1 MSRGSI
7 HRTRLFGA
15 NKYAPLIRIFRKEE
29 NLRMKVLVIGSGGRE
44 HTLVWKITQSPKV
57 SKVYC
62 APGNAGISRLAQCVN
77 IDADSIEKLVDFAQK
92 EKIDLTVVG
101 PELPLSRGIVNEFNQ
116 QGLRIFG
123 PSKEAAEIESSK
135 VFSKYLLKKYNIPT
149 ANYQVFQN
157 IEKALD
163 DIKKQTFPLVIK
175 ADGLAAGKG
184 VFIVKNLSQAKDALN
199 ALMEE
204 KKFGEAGRQVI
215 IEEFLE
221 GEEVSI
227 LAFCDGKTV
236 IPMVSSQDHKKI
248 FDNDLGPNTGG
259 MGAYSPV
266 PFYPDEF
273 EKRVLEEILK
283 PTVKGLQN
291 EGKEYKGV
299 LYAGL
304 ILTKEGPKVLEF
316 NARFGD
322 PETQVILPR
331 LKTDLIDILNAVI
344 DSTLHKI
351 NIQWEDNAAVCV
363 VVASG
368 GYPEKYQKGKVISG
382 LEKLEKMK
390 DMIAFHAGT
399 KFQEG
404 RVVTSGGRVLGI
416 TAWDETISKAK
427 EKAYKGVNEIYF
439 EDMYYR
445 KDIAAKAIKEKN
457 K

>member
-1 MSRGSI
+1 
-7 HRTRLFGA
+7 
-15 NKYAPLIRIFRKEE
+15 
-29 NLRMKVLVIGSGGRE
+29 MKVLVIGSGGRE
-44 HTLVWKITQSPKV
+44 HTLVWKIKQSPKV

-62 APGNAGISRLAQCVN
+62 APGNAGISQLAQCVD
-77 IDADSIEKLVDFAQK
+77 IDADSIKKLIDFAKK

-101 PELPLSRGIVNEFNQ
+101 PELPLSQGIVNEFNQ

-123 PSKEAAEIESSK
+123 PSKKAAEIESSK

-149 ANYQVFQN
+149 ANYEVFQN
-157 IEKALD
+157 SEKALAY
-163 DIKKQTFPLVIK
+163 IQQQTFPLVIK

-184 VFIVKNLSQAKDALN
+184 VFIVKNLLEARDALN

-236 IPMVSSQDHKKI
+236 VPMVSSQDHKKI

-351 NIQWEDNAAVCV
+351 NIEWEDNAVVCV

-368 GYPEKYQKGKVISG
+368 GYPEKYQKGKVING
-382 LEKLEKMK
+382 LDKLEKMK
-390 DMIAFHAGT
+390 NMIAFHAGT

-427 EKAYKGVNEIYF
+427 EKAYKGIEEIYF

-445 KDIAAKAIKEKN
+445 KDIATKAIKEKN

>member
-1 MSRGSI
+1 
-7 HRTRLFGA
+7 
-15 NKYAPLIRIFRKEE
+15 
-29 NLRMKVLVIGSGGRE
+29 MKVLVIGSGGRE

-57 SKVYC
+57 SQVYC

-101 PELPLSRGIVNEFNQ
+101 PELPLSQGIVNEFNK

-157 IEKALD
+157 SEKALAY
-163 DIKKQTFPLVIK
+163 IQQQTFPLVIK

-184 VFIVKNLSQAKDALN
+184 VFIVENLLEAKDALN
-199 ALMEE
+199 ALTDE
-204 KKFGEAGRQVI
+204 KQFGEAGRQVI

-304 ILTKEGPKVLEF
+304 ILTKEGPRVLEF

-322 PETQVILPR
+322 PETQAILPR

-368 GYPEKYQKGKVISG
+368 GYPEKYQKGKVING

-390 DMIAFHAGT
+390 NMIAFHAGT

-427 EKAYKGVNEIYF
+427 EKAYKGIEEIYF
-439 EDMYYR
+439 EDMYCR
-445 KDIAAKAIKEKN
+445 KDIADKGIKEKN

>member
-1 MSRGSI
+1 
-7 HRTRLFGA
+7 
-15 NKYAPLIRIFRKEE
+15 
-29 NLRMKVLVIGSGGRE
+29 MKVLVIGGGGRE
-44 HTLVWKITQSPKV
+44 HTLVWKIKQSPKV
-57 SKVYC
+57 SQVYC
-62 APGNAGISRLAQCVN
+62 APGNAGISKFAQCVN
-77 IDADSIEKLVDFAQK
+77 IDADNIGKLVDFAKK
-92 EKIDLTVVG
+92 EKIDLTIVG

-116 QGLRIFG
+116 QGLKIFG
-123 PSKEAAEIESSK
+123 PSKEATEIESSK
-135 VFSKYLLKKYNIPT
+135 AFSKYLMKKYHIPT
-149 ANYQVFQN
+149 ANYEVFQN
-157 IEKALD
+157 SEKALD
-163 DIKKQTFPLVIK
+163 YIQQQTFPLVIK

-184 VFIVKNLSQAKDALN
+184 VFIVKNLIEAKDALD
-199 ALMEE
+199 ALTDE
-204 KKFGEAGRQVI
+204 KQFGEAGRQVI

-248 FDNDLGPNTGG
+248 FDDDLGPNTGG

-266 PFYPDEF
+266 PFYPDEL
-273 EKRVLEEILK
+273 EKRVLKEILK
-283 PTVKGLQN
+283 PTIKGLQS

-344 DSTLHKI
+344 ENTLHQI
-351 NIQWEDNAAVCV
+351 NIEWEDTAAVCV

-368 GYPEKYQKGKVISG
+368 GYPGKYQKGKVICG
-382 LEKLEKMK
+382 LERLEKMK
-390 DMIAFHAGT
+390 NIIAFHAGT
-399 KFQEG
+399 KFQDNQ
-404 RVVTSGGRVLGI
+404 VITSGGRVLGI

>member
-1 MSRGSI
+1 
-7 HRTRLFGA
+7 
-15 NKYAPLIRIFRKEE
+15 
-29 NLRMKVLVIGSGGRE
+29 MKVLVIGSGGRE

-57 SKVYC
+57 SQVYC

-101 PELPLSRGIVNEFNQ
+101 PELPLSRGIVNEFNK

-123 PSKEAAEIESSK
+123 PSKEATEIESSK
-135 VFSKYLLKKYNIPT
+135 VFSKYLMKKYHIPT
-149 ANYQVFQN
+149 ANYEVFQN
-157 IEKALD
+157 SEKALD
-163 DIKKQTFPLVIK
+163 YIVQKTFPLVIK

-184 VFIVKNLSQAKDALN
+184 VFIVKNLVEARDALD

-236 IPMVSSQDHKKI
+236 VPMVSSQDHKKI
-248 FDNDLGPNTGG
+248 FDNDLGLNTGG

-283 PTVKGLQN
+283 PTIKGLRR

-304 ILTKEGPKVLEF
+304 ILTQEGPKVLEF

-344 DSTLHKI
+344 EDTLHKI

-368 GYPEKYQKGKVISG
+368 GYPGKYQKGKVISG
-382 LEKLEKMK
+382 LERSEKMK
-390 DMIAFHAGT
+390 NIIAFHAGT
-399 KFQEG
+399 KFQDNQ
-404 RVVTSGGRVLGI
+404 VITSGGRVLGI

-427 EKAYKGVNEIYF
+427 ERAYKGVKEIYF

-445 KDIAAKAIKEKN
+445 KDIAVKAIKEKN

>member
-1 MSRGSI
+1 
-7 HRTRLFGA
+7 
-15 NKYAPLIRIFRKEE
+15 
-29 NLRMKVLVIGSGGRE
+29 MKVLVIGSGGRE
-44 HTLVWKITQSPKV
+44 HTLVWKMTQSPKV
-57 SKVYC
+57 SQVYC

-77 IDADSIEKLVDFAQK
+77 IDADSIEKLVGFTKK

-101 PELPLSRGIVNEFNQ
+101 PELPLSQGIVNEFNQ
-116 QGLRIFG
+116 QGLKIFG

-135 VFSKYLLKKYNIPT
+135 VFSKYLLKKYHIPT

-157 IEKALD
+157 SEKALNY
-163 DIKKQTFPLVIK
+163 IQQQTFPLVIK

-184 VFIVKNLSQAKDALN
+184 VFIVKNLLEARDALN

-236 IPMVSSQDHKKI
+236 VPMVSSQDHKKI
-248 FDNDLGPNTGG
+248 FDNDLGTNTGG

-368 GYPEKYQKGKVISG
+368 GYPEKHQKGKVISG
-382 LEKLEKMK
+382 LERLEKMK

-427 EKAYKGVNEIYF
+427 EKAYKGVNKIYF

>member
-1 MSRGSI
+1 
-7 HRTRLFGA
+7 
-15 NKYAPLIRIFRKEE
+15 
-29 NLRMKVLVIGSGGRE
+29 MKVLVIGSGGRE
-44 HTLVWKITQSPKV
+44 HALVWKIMQSPKV
-57 SKVYC
+57 SQIYC
-62 APGNAGISRLAQCVN
+62 APGNAGISKLAQCIN
-77 IDADSIEKLVDFAQK
+77 IDADSIEKLVDFAQE

-101 PELPLSRGIVNEFNQ
+101 PELALSKGIVNEFNK

-123 PSKEAAEIESSK
+123 PSREAAEIESSK
-135 VFSKYLLKKYNIPT
+135 VFSKYLMKKYNIPT
-149 ANYQVFQN
+149 ANYDVFQN
-157 IEKALD
+157 SEKALD
-163 DIKKQTFPLVIK
+163 YIKKQTFPLVIK

-184 VFIVKNLSQAKDALN
+184 VFIVENLVQARDALD

-204 KKFGEAGRQVI
+204 KQFGEAGRQVI

-236 IPMVSSQDHKKI
+236 IPMVPSQDHKKI
-248 FDNDLGPNTGG
+248 FDNDQGPNTGG

-266 PFYPDEF
+266 PFYPDEL

-283 PTVKGLQN
+283 PTVKGLQR

-344 DSTLHKI
+344 ENTLHQI
-351 NIQWEDNAAVCV
+351 NIEWEDTAAVCV

-368 GYPEKYQKGKVISG
+368 GYPGKYQKGKVICG
-382 LEKLEKMK
+382 LERLEKMK
-390 DMIAFHAGT
+390 NIIAFHAGT
-399 KFQEG
+399 KFQDNQ
-404 RVVTSGGRVLGI
+404 VITSGGRVLGI
-416 TAWDETISKAK
+416 TAWDETIFKAK

-445 KDIAAKAIKEKN
+445 KDIADKGIKEKN

>member
-1 MSRGSI
+1 
-7 HRTRLFGA
+7 
-15 NKYAPLIRIFRKEE
+15 
-29 NLRMKVLVIGSGGRE
+29 MKVLVIGSGGRE
-44 HTLVWKITQSPKV
+44 HALVWKITQSPKV

-101 PELPLSRGIVNEFNQ
+101 PELPLSQGIVNEFNK

-135 VFSKYLLKKYNIPT
+135 VFSKYLLKKYHIPT

-157 IEKALD
+157 SKKALD
-163 DIKKQTFPLVIK
+163 YIKQKTFPLVIK

-184 VFIVKNLSQAKDALN
+184 VFIVKNFVQAKDALD

-236 IPMVSSQDHKKI
+236 VPMVSSQDHKKI

-344 DSTLHKI
+344 EDRLHKI
-351 NIQWEDNAAVCV
+351 NIQWEDNTAVCV

-368 GYPEKYQKGKVISG
+368 GYPGKYQKGKVISG
-382 LEKLEKMK
+382 LQRLEKMK
-390 DMIAFHAGT
+390 SIIAFHAGT
-399 KFQEG
+399 KFQDNQ
-404 RVVTSGGRVLGI
+404 VITSGGRVLGI
-416 TAWDETISKAK
+416 TAWDETIYKAK
-427 EKAYKGVNEIYF
+427 ERAYKGVKEIYF

-457 K
+457 KWLK

>member
-1 MSRGSI
+1 
-7 HRTRLFGA
+7 
-15 NKYAPLIRIFRKEE
+15 LIRIFRKEE
-29 NLRMKVLVIGSGGRE
+29 DLRMKVLVIGSGGRE
-44 HTLVWKITQSPKV
+44 HALVWKIMQSPKV
-57 SKVYC
+57 SQIYC
-62 APGNAGISRLAQCVN
+62 APGNAGISKLAQCIN
-77 IDADSIEKLVDFAQK
+77 IDADSIEKLVDFAQE

-101 PELPLSRGIVNEFNQ
+101 PELALSKGIVNEFNK

-123 PSKEAAEIESSK
+123 PSREAAEIESSK
-135 VFSKYLLKKYNIPT
+135 VFSKYLMKKYNIPT
-149 ANYQVFQN
+149 ANYDVFQN
-157 IEKALD
+157 SEKALD
-163 DIKKQTFPLVIK
+163 YIKKQTFPLVIK

-184 VFIVKNLSQAKDALN
+184 VFIVENLVQARDALD

-204 KKFGEAGRQVI
+204 KQFGEAGRQVI

-236 IPMVSSQDHKKI
+236 IPMVPSQDHKKI
-248 FDNDLGPNTGG
+248 FDNDQGPNTGG

-266 PFYPDEF
+266 PFYPDEL

-283 PTVKGLQN
+283 PTVKGLQR

-344 DSTLHKI
+344 ENTLHQI
-351 NIQWEDNAAVCV
+351 NIEWEDTAAVCV

-368 GYPEKYQKGKVISG
+368 GYPGKYQKGKVICG
-382 LEKLEKMK
+382 LERLEKMK
-390 DMIAFHAGT
+390 NIIAFHAGT
-399 KFQEG
+399 KFQDNQ
-404 RVVTSGGRVLGI
+404 VITSGGRVLGI
-416 TAWDETISKAK
+416 TAWDETIFKAK

-445 KDIAAKAIKEKN
+445 KDIADKGIKEKN

>member
-1 MSRGSI
+1 
-7 HRTRLFGA
+7 
-15 NKYAPLIRIFRKEE
+15 
-29 NLRMKVLVIGSGGRE
+29 MKVLVIGSGGRE
-44 HTLVWKITQSPKV
+44 HTLVWKIAQSPKV
-57 SKVYC
+57 SQVYC
-62 APGNAGISRLAQCVN
+62 APGNAGISKLAQCIN
-77 IDADSIEKLVDFAQK
+77 INADNIEKLADFAQE

-101 PELPLSRGIVNEFNQ
+101 PELPLSKGIVNEFNRK
-116 QGLRIFG
+116 GLRIFG
-123 PSKEAAEIESSK
+123 PSKEATEIESSK
-135 VFSKYLLKKYNIPT
+135 VFSKYLMKKYNIPT
-149 ANYQVFQN
+149 ANYEVFQN
-157 IEKALD
+157 SEKAFD
-163 DIKKQTFPLVIK
+163 YIKQQIFPLVIK

-184 VFIVKNLSQAKDALN
+184 VFIVKNLVQARDALD

-236 IPMVSSQDHKKI
+236 VPMVSSQDHKKI
-248 FDNDLGPNTGG
+248 FDNDQGPNTGG

-273 EKRVLEEILK
+273 EERVLKEILK
-283 PTVKGLQN
+283 PTVKGLRS

-304 ILTKEGPKVLEF
+304 VLTKEGPKVLEF

-344 DSTLHKI
+344 EETLHKI
-351 NIQWEDNAAVCV
+351 NIEWEDNAAVCV

-368 GYPEKYQKGKVISG
+368 GYPGKYQKGKVISG
-382 LEKLEKMK
+382 LERLGKMK
-390 DMIAFHAGT
+390 DIIVFHADT
-399 KFQEG
+399 KLQDDK
-404 RVVTSGGRVLGI
+404 VITSGGRVLGI
-416 TAWDETISKAK
+416 TACDKTISKAK
-427 EKAYKGVNEIYF
+427 ERAYKGVKEIYF

-445 KDIAAKAIKEKN
+445 KDIAAKAIK
-457 K
+457 

>member
-1 MSRGSI
+1 
-7 HRTRLFGA
+7 
-15 NKYAPLIRIFRKEE
+15 
-29 NLRMKVLVIGSGGRE
+29 MKVLVIGSGGRE

-57 SKVYC
+57 SQVYC

-77 IDADSIEKLVDFAQK
+77 IDADSIEKLIDFVQK

-101 PELPLSRGIVNEFNQ
+101 PELPLSRGIVNEFNK
-116 QGLRIFG
+116 QGLKIFG
-123 PSKEAAEIESSK
+123 PSKEATEIESSK

-157 IEKALD
+157 SEKALD
-163 DIKKQTFPLVIK
+163 YIKKQTFPLVIK

-184 VFIVKNLSQAKDALN
+184 VFIVKNLVQAKDALD

-248 FDNDLGPNTGG
+248 FDNDQGPNTGG

-283 PTVKGLQN
+283 PTIKGLRR

-344 DSTLHKI
+344 EDTLHKI
-351 NIQWEDNAAVCV
+351 NIQWKKNAAVCV

-368 GYPEKYQKGKVISG
+368 GYPGKYQKGKVISG
-382 LEKLEKMK
+382 LERLEKMK

-399 KFQEG
+399 KFQDNQ
-404 RVVTSGGRVLGI
+404 VITSGGRVLGI

-427 EKAYKGVNEIYF
+427 ERAYKGIKEIYF

-445 KDIAAKAIKEKN
+445 KDIAAKAIKEKD

>member
-1 MSRGSI
+1 
-7 HRTRLFGA
+7 
-15 NKYAPLIRIFRKEE
+15 
-29 NLRMKVLVIGSGGRE
+29 MKVLVIGSGGRE
-44 HTLVWKITQSPKV
+44 HALVWKITQSPKV

-62 APGNAGISRLAQCVN
+62 APGNAGISKLAQC
-77 IDADSIEKLVDFAQK
+77 IDIDTDCIEKLVDFSQE

-101 PELPLSRGIVNEFNQ
+101 PELSLSRGIVNEFNRK
-116 QGLRIFG
+116 GLRIFG
-123 PSKEAAEIESSK
+123 PSREATEIESSK
-135 VFSKYLLKKYNIPT
+135 VFSKYLMKKYNIPT
-149 ANYQVFQN
+149 ANYEVFQN
-157 IEKALD
+157 SEKALD
-163 DIKKQTFPLVIK
+163 YVKKQTFPLVIK

-184 VFIVKNLSQAKDALN
+184 VFIVKNLLEARDALD

-204 KKFGEAGRQVI
+204 RKFGEAGKQVI
-215 IEEFLE
+215 VEEFLE

-227 LAFCDGKTV
+227 LAFCDGKTLV
-236 IPMVSSQDHKKI
+236 PMVSSQDHKKI

-273 EKRVLEEILK
+273 EKRVLEKIFK
-283 PTVKGLQN
+283 PTIKGLQR

-344 DSTLHKI
+344 EDTLHKI

-363 VVASG
+363 VLASG
-368 GYPEKYQKGKVISG
+368 GYPGKYQKGKVISG
-382 LEKLEKMK
+382 LERLEKMK
-390 DMIAFHAGT
+390 DIIAFHAGT
-399 KFQEG
+399 KFQDNQ
-404 RVVTSGGRVLGI
+404 VITSGGRVLGI
-416 TAWDETISKAK
+416 TAWDKTVSKAK
-427 EKAYKGVNEIYF
+427 EKAYEGVEEIYF
-439 EDMYYR
+439 ENMYYR
-445 KDIAAKAIKEKN
+445 KDIAAKAIK
-457 K
+457 

>member
-1 MSRGSI
+1 
-7 HRTRLFGA
+7 
-15 NKYAPLIRIFRKEE
+15 
-29 NLRMKVLVIGSGGRE
+29 MKVLVIGSGGRE
-44 HTLVWKITQSPKV
+44 HALVWKITQSPKV

-62 APGNAGISRLAQCVN
+62 APGNAGISRLAQCIN
-77 IDADSIEKLVDFAQK
+77 IDADSIEKLIDFAQK

-101 PELPLSRGIVNEFNQ
+101 PELPLSQGIVNEFNK

-123 PSKEAAEIESSK
+123 PSKEATEIESSK
-135 VFSKYLLKKYNIPT
+135 VFSKFLLKKYNIPT
-149 ANYQVFQN
+149 ANYKVFQN
-157 IEKALD
+157 SEKALAY
-163 DIKKQTFPLVIK
+163 IQQQTFPLVIK

-184 VFIVKNLSQAKDALN
+184 VFIVKNLFEARDALN

-221 GEEVSI
+221 GEEISI

-248 FDNDLGPNTGG
+248 FDNDQGPNTGG

-351 NIQWEDNAAVCV
+351 NIQWEDNTTVCV

-368 GYPEKYQKGKVISG
+368 GYPGKYQKGKVISG
-382 LEKLEKMK
+382 LERLEKMK
-390 DMIAFHAGT
+390 SMIAFHAGT
-399 KFQEG
+399 KFQDNQ
-404 RVVTSGGRVLGI
+404 VITSGGRVLGI
-416 TAWDETISKAK
+416 TAWDKTISKAK
-427 EKAYKGVNEIYF
+427 EKAYKAIKEIYF

>member
-1 MSRGSI
+1 
-7 HRTRLFGA
+7 
-15 NKYAPLIRIFRKEE
+15 
-29 NLRMKVLVIGSGGRE
+29 MKVLVIGSGGRE
-44 HTLVWKITQSPKV
+44 HALVWKINQSPKV
-57 SKVYC
+57 SQIYC
-62 APGNAGISRLAQCVN
+62 APGNTGISKLAQCVN
-77 IDADSIEKLVDFAQK
+77 IDTDSIEKLINFAKK

-101 PELPLSRGIVNEFNQ
+101 PELPLSQGIVNEFNK

-135 VFSKYLLKKYNIPT
+135 VFSKYLLKKYHIPT

-157 IEKALD
+157 SEKALD
-163 DIKKQTFPLVIK
+163 YIQQQTFPLVIK

-184 VFIVKNLSQAKDALN
+184 VFIVENLVQARDALD
-199 ALMEE
+199 ALMDEN
-204 KKFGEAGRQVI
+204 KFGEAGRQVVV
-215 IEEFLE
+215 EEFLE

-236 IPMVSSQDHKKI
+236 VPMVPSQDHKKI
-248 FDNDLGPNTGG
+248 FDNDQGPNTGG

-266 PFYPDEF
+266 PFYPDEL

-283 PTVKGLQN
+283 PTIKGLQR

-344 DSTLHKI
+344 DSTLYEI
-351 NIQWEDNAAVCV
+351 NIEWEDNAAVCV

-368 GYPEKYQKGKVISG
+368 GYPGKYQKGKVISG
-382 LEKLEKMK
+382 LERLEKMENI
-390 DMIAFHAGT
+390 IAFHAGT
-399 KFQEG
+399 KFQDDQ
-404 RVVTSGGRVLGI
+404 VITSGGRVLGI

-427 EKAYKGVNEIYF
+427 EKAYKAVKEIYF

-445 KDIAAKAIKEKN
+445 KDIALKAIK
-457 K
+457 